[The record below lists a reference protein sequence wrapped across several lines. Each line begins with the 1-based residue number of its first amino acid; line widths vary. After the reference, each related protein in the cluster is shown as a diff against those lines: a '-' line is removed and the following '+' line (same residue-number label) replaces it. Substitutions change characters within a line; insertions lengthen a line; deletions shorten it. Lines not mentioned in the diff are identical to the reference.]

1 MKKLLALVLLLL
13 FTMQCFAAI
22 APTSIKLDITEK
34 TIDLANENTFELT
47 ATVAPDG
54 ASRFFKWT
62 VSDSSVLSVDG
73 GKVKALKTG
82 EANVYVSVHG
92 YGMVKATCKVKV
104 TDSRAPQRIIVY
116 PSRITLEPSKSVKLE
131 TVAVPLDLAGA
142 FTFKSANEN
151 IAKVDASG
159 LVTVVAAGETT
170 ITVTSVYDSRIKAS
184 MRVKGAYGERI
195 TAISL
200 PIAEYT
206 IDRGQ
211 TYLLPLT
218 VTPQNASKAIV
229 FSSSNPKTATVDED
243 GLVTAVGA
251 GKTVITIKSYR
262 DPSINASLKLTVN
275 DSYRPESIEYQISG
289 GADMMV
295 GEERQVQASFLPAA
309 AIQDYTLSSSREDI
323 LSIDGNTIRGVSR
336 GVSVLTIQSAYIP
349 DIKTEINV
357 SVSDES
363 VCLEMPLRRTDRG
376 DKQAIGEN
384 LARIDRLKQST
395 LREIQVLQDAGKIL
409 STEAATRKK
418 IIENAFEMY
427 AFPWTVEKKV
437 YYWEKANSENGAKN
451 FLPGIIYYGLPYTS
465 GINYNRSYDV
475 KKALERERY
484 IKAEGEDYYVL
495 NRSSKEYITGY
506 AGNDC
511 SAFVALAIWGFT
523 SYNGEAVKTGT
534 LYSDNRLRAFSD
546 PNELRPGDILVRHS
560 SHVVMFL
567 YWADENK
574 TQAVFLQQGG
584 SEKAINT
591 VNAWVTDIG
600 YYTDNYYRLR
610 RTAW

>member
-295 GEERQVQASFLPAA
+295 GISAHRMRAPTQKDGRICGKRDRQAFGSGYRIDIFVPHRGERSSMLKDELKSCAGSFEKGLHTEVRGQINRSRSAA
-309 AIQDYTLSSSREDI
+309 L
-323 LSIDGNTIRGVSR
+323 LNGNLIGNARTDVSGVSAR
-336 GVSVLTIQSAYIP
+336 VYKGGVYGFSSIAEYSEDATGRVLKAAHDNAVFMDSHVPAGKP
-349 DIKTEINV
+349 DICAIYRFCTL
-357 SVSDES
+357 ES
-363 VCLEMPLRRTDRG
+363 FTNADY
-376 DKQAIGEN
+376 N
-384 LARIDRLKQST
+384 LMK
-395 LREIQVLQDAGKIL
+395 
-409 STEAATRKK
+409 
-418 IIENAFEMY
+418 
-427 AFPWTVEKKV
+427 
-437 YYWEKANSENGAKN
+437 
-451 FLPGIIYYGLPYTS
+451 
-465 GINYNRSYDV
+465 RS
-475 KKALERERY
+475 
-484 IKAEGEDYYVL
+484 
-495 NRSSKEYITGY
+495 
-506 AGNDC
+506 
-511 SAFVALAIWGFT
+511 
-523 SYNGEAVKTGT
+523 
-534 LYSDNRLRAFSD
+534 
-546 PNELRPGDILVRHS
+546 
-560 SHVVMFL
+560 
-567 YWADENK
+567 
-574 TQAVFLQQGG
+574 
-584 SEKAINT
+584 
-591 VNAWVTDIG
+591 
-600 YYTDNYYRLR
+600 
-610 RTAW
+610 

>member
-1 MKKLLALVLLLL
+1 MPRWWL
-13 FTMQCFAAI
+13 
-22 APTSIKLDITEK
+22 
-34 TIDLANENTFELT
+34 
-47 ATVAPDG
+47 
-54 ASRFFKWT
+54 R
-62 VSDSSVLSVDG
+62 SV
-73 GKVKALKTG
+73 
-82 EANVYVSVHG
+82 
-92 YGMVKATCKVKV
+92 
-104 TDSRAPQRIIVY
+104 RI
-116 PSRITLEPSKSVKLE
+116 L
-131 TVAVPLDLAGA
+131 
-142 FTFKSANEN
+142 
-151 IAKVDASG
+151 
-159 LVTVVAAGETT
+159 
-170 ITVTSVYDSRIKAS
+170 
-184 MRVKGAYGERI
+184 
-195 TAISL
+195 
-200 PIAEYT
+200 
-206 IDRGQ
+206 
-211 TYLLPLT
+211 
-218 VTPQNASKAIV
+218 
-229 FSSSNPKTATVDED
+229 
-243 GLVTAVGA
+243 
-251 GKTVITIKSYR
+251 
-262 DPSINASLKLTVN
+262 LKLTVN

-511 SAFVALAIWGFT
+511 SAFVALAIWGF
-523 SYNGEAVKTGT
+523 NQRRV
-534 LYSDNRLRAFSD
+534 
-546 PNELRPGDILVRHS
+546 
-560 SHVVMFL
+560 
-567 YWADENK
+567 
-574 TQAVFLQQGG
+574 LQDQ
-584 SEKAINT
+584 ERQI
-591 VNAWVTDIG
+591 
-600 YYTDNYYRLR
+600 
-610 RTAW
+610 